1 MAKASRTPE
10 PVIAAPAPAEISTP
24 ETVSTREPVNAPA
37 PASTPEPDNA
47 PAPVSSPEPV
57 KAPAP
62 VSTPEPNTKKP
73 VDVTPDRE
81 KRDGASTAV
90 LQQSAEGK
98 LNIVD
103 TGASVVAWGNVDVSK
118 CDAQQNNCLDGP
130 RDPTTP
136 RSARALTADA
146 ASSLLHNVLLA
157 VVCLSDF
164 ARSFNRGVLKGVD
177 TKGREWQ
184 LFTLFLTLPSGE
196 LGKVMYWG
204 DLAAEAKAA
213 VGKAIHVYTATQC
226 TRMAFLFKHSAES
239 VANTFDFAGPSG
251 YQGEIV
257 AAPYTF
263 SDRLHNLPYT
273 LLQSLI
279 SIGDR
284 AAVQLTAKRKTAG
297 MLPMPETV
305 VWRLDDYYYIDAKT
319 GGHISHPYLWG
330 EEPLAMVKQ
339 EAGEEFSLPLP
350 C

>member
-1 MAKASRTPE
+1 
-10 PVIAAPAPAEISTP
+10 
-24 ETVSTREPVNAPA
+24 
-37 PASTPEPDNA
+37 
-47 PAPVSSPEPV
+47 
-57 KAPAP
+57 
-62 VSTPEPNTKKP
+62 

-81 KRDGASTAV
+81 KRDGASMAV
-90 LQQSAEGK
+90 LKQHAEGK
-98 LNIVD
+98 LNLAD
-103 TGASVVAWGNVDVSK
+103 SEASVLAFGKVDVSK

-130 RDPTTP
+130 RNPMSP

-146 ASSLLHNVLLA
+146 ATSLLHNVLLA

-164 ARSFNRGVLKGVD
+164 AKSFNRGVLRGVD

-184 LFTLFLTLPSGE
+184 LFTLFMTLPSGE

-204 DLAAEAKAA
+204 DMAAEAKAA
-213 VGKAIHVYTATQC
+213 VGKAIHVYTSTKC
-226 TRMAFLFKHSAES
+226 TRMAFLFKHTAES
-239 VANTFDFAGPSG
+239 VANTFEFAGPSG

-257 AAPYTF
+257 AASYSF
-263 SDRLHNLPYT
+263 SDRLLNLPYT
-273 LLQSLI
+273 HLQSLT

-305 VWRLDDYYYIDAKT
+305 VWRLDDYNYIDAKT

-330 EEPLAMVKQ
+330 EVPLAMVKQ